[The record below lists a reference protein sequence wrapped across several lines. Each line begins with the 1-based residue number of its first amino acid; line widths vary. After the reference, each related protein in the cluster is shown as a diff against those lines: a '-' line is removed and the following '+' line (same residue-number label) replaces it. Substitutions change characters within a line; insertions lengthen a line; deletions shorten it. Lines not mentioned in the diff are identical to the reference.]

1 MVDDRAATPS
11 ETIRW
16 VERLHALVDEAAA
29 PVERL
34 AAARLR
40 CRAGCADCCVDD
52 LTVFV
57 IEADVIRRHHADL
70 LETAEPHPHGGC
82 AFLDAG
88 GRCRIYAHRPYVCR
102 TQGLPLRWLEEDEL
116 EEEIIESRDICPKN
130 VDGGPPLEELDAD
143 ACWTLGPFEQ
153 RLAAQQHRVDGDRGE
168 RVALRSL
175 FARGDA
181 RRRLPIL
188 AGEPSPRAAPDT
200 TPPRDP
206 RTT

>member
-1 MVDDRAATPS
+1 MVDRRPAVPS
-11 ETIRW
+11 ETIDW
-16 VERLHALVDEAAA
+16 VEELHALVDEAVA

-34 AAARLR
+34 AAGRLR

-52 LTVFV
+52 LTVFA
-57 IEADVIRRHHADL
+57 IEAAAIRRHHAEL
-70 LETAEPHPHGGC
+70 LETAEPRPPGGC
-82 AFLDAG
+82 AFLDASG
-88 GRCRIYAHRPYVCR
+88 GCRIYAHRPYVCR

-130 VDGGPPLEELDAD
+130 IDGGPPLEELDAD

-153 RLAAQQHRVDGDRGE
+153 RLAEQQHRVDGDVGE

-181 RRRLPIL
+181 RRHLPL
-188 AGEPSPRAAPDT
+188 LTPERSPHAAP
-200 TPPRDP
+200 PSRGP
-206 RTT
+206 RTS